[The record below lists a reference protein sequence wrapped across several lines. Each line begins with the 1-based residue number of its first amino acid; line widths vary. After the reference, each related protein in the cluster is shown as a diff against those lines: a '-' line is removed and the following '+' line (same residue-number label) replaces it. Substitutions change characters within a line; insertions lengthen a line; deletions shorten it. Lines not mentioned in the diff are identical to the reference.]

1 MYVFVVPSQAIRN
14 TRRIFFGLK
23 IHTFI
28 LPIALTLVKFVFIKF
43 GRWKYDDFLILYAYA
58 IIIFT
63 VFVFFAGILD
73 LPKTYCS
80 IQGGHISGIL
90 VSRMSNPGA

>member
-28 LPIALTLVKFVFIKF
+28 LPVALTLVKFVFIKF

-63 VFVFFAGILD
+63 VFVFFAGILV
-73 LPKTYCS
+73 PKTYCS